1 MYGST
6 VAGIKSSATV
16 LATVIAG
23 LLPMFAGQPA
33 YAGDFIVYS
42 PHVAQGRTEF
52 ELRGFG
58 YHDDGRELNGARGYN
73 FSASYGVTGWW
84 KPEIYFANYEREP
97 GASTKFSGYE
107 LENTFQLAA
116 NGRFWAD
123 PGFLL
128 SYEHPRAA
136 GEPDVLEF
144 GPLLE
149 KSSGR
154 INQRLNFI
162 WEKQIGAG
170 ADDHYEFRSAYS
182 VNYRVTTGFRPG
194 VEAYYRPDDHA
205 RQLGPVISGEFYSAT
220 GREFSYRLGVVFG
233 LNETAP
239 DETLV
244 AQLEY
249 AF

>member
-1 MYGST
+1 MVGST
-6 VAGIKSSATV
+6 LAGSKGCATA
-16 LATVIAG
+16 LAILFLG
-23 LLPMFAGQPA
+23 LFSMLAEQRA

-52 ELRGFG
+52 EFRGFG
-58 YHDDGRELNGARGYN
+58 YHDDNGDLNGTRGYN
-73 FSASYGVTGWW
+73 FSASYGVTAWW
-84 KPEIYFANYEREP
+84 KPEIYFANFEREP
-97 GASTKFSGYE
+97 GSSTKFSGYE
-107 LENTFQLAA
+107 FENTFQLAP

-128 SYEHPRAA
+128 SYEHPKAA

-154 INQRLNFI
+154 IDQRLNLI

-170 ADDHYEFRSAYS
+170 AGDQYEFRSAYS

-205 RQLGPVISGEFYSAT
+205 RQLGPVISGEIYSAT
-220 GREFSYRLGVVFG
+220 GREFAYRLGVVFG
-233 LNETAP
+233 LNDTAP
-239 DETLV
+239 DETLI